1 MVLSSYFSD
10 EEVISNLRQQFPRD
24 LQYSIDFKVWLNN
37 GKLTSDGYI
46 VQVLSRKFLI
56 DKFTGVVIKEL

>member
-24 LQYSIDFKVWLNN
+24 LQYNIDFKVWLNN